1 MSEYYIPNPSVVYK
15 NNRGQEVAMDVWSR
29 LLQERIIYLGTPI
42 NDAVANMVIAQL
54 LHLES
59 EDPDKDISLYIN
71 SPGGEITGL
80 FAMYDTMQFIKC
92 DVQTICVG
100 QCASAAAVLLA
111 SGAKGKRFA
120 LPSARILIHQ
130 PLGGAQGQA
139 ADIQIQAQEI
149 IRMRGALDEILASR
163 TGQTVE
169 KIHADTDRDYIMS
182 AEEAKEYGMIDAVLT
197 SRDLAAASLSST
209 SSN

>member
-15 NNRGQEVAMDVWSR
+15 NNRGQEVSMDVWSR

-42 NDAVANMVIAQL
+42 NDAVGNMVIAQL

-71 SPGGEITGL
+71 SPGGEITAL

-111 SGAKGKRFA
+111 AGAPGKRFA

-139 ADIQIQAQEI
+139 IDIEIQAKEI
-149 IRMRGALDEILASR
+149 MRMRSALDEILANH
-163 TGQTVE
+163 TGQPVE
-169 KIHADTDRDYIMS
+169 KIHLDTDRDYIMG

-197 SRDLAAASLSST
+197 SRDLAAASLSTASE
-209 SSN
+209 N

>member
-59 EDPDKDISLYIN
+59 EDPDKDISMYIN

-80 FAMYDTMQFIKC
+80 FAMYDTMQYIKC

-111 SGAKGKRFA
+111 SGAPGKRFA

-149 IRMRGALDEILASR
+149 LRMRSALDEILAER
-163 TGQTVE
+163 TGQPVE
-169 KIHADTDRDYIMS
+169 KIHQDTDRDYIMS
-182 AEEAKEYGMIDAVLT
+182 AEEAKEYGMIDAVLAG
-197 SRDLAAASLSST
+197 RDLAAASLSST
-209 SSN
+209 SAN

>member
-15 NNRGQEVAMDVWSR
+15 NNRGQEVSMDVWSR

-42 NDAVANMVIAQL
+42 NDAVGNMVIAQM

-71 SPGGEITGL
+71 SPGGEITAL

-92 DVQTICVG
+92 DVSTICVG

-111 SGAKGKRFA
+111 AGAKGKRFA

-130 PLGGAQGQA
+130 PLGGAQGQT

-149 IRMRGALDEILASR
+149 IRMRGALDDILAFH
-163 TGQTVE
+163 TGQPVE
-169 KIHADTDRDYIMS
+169 KIHQDTDRDYIMS
-182 AEEAKEYGMIDAVLT
+182 AQEGKEYGMIDAVLT
-197 SRDLAAASLSST
+197 SRDLAAASLST
-209 SSN
+209 ASSN

>member
-1 MSEYYIPNPSVVYK
+1 MSEFYIPNPSVVYK

-42 NDAVANMVIAQL
+42 NDSVANMVIAQL
-54 LHLES
+54 LHLAS

-80 FAMYDTMQFIKC
+80 FAMYDTMQFIKP
-92 DVQTICVG
+92 DVQTICIG

-111 SGAKGKRFA
+111 AGAKGKRFA
-120 LPSARILIHQ
+120 LPNARILIHQ

-139 ADIQIQAQEI
+139 ADIQIQAKEI
-149 IRMRGALDEILASR
+149 LRMREALDELLASH
-163 TGQTVE
+163 TGQSIE
-169 KIHADTDRDYIMS
+169 RIHADTDRDYIMS
-182 AEEAKEYGMIDAVLT
+182 AEEAKEYGMVDAVL
-197 SRDLAAASLSST
+197 SSSDLAAASLSST

>member
-1 MSEYYIPNPSVVYK
+1 MSEFYIPNPSVVYK

-42 NDAVANMVIAQL
+42 NDAVGNMVIAQM

-71 SPGGEITGL
+71 SPGGEITAL

-92 DVQTICVG
+92 DVSTICVG

-149 IRMRGALDEILASR
+149 IRMRSALDEILASH
-163 TGQTVE
+163 TGQSVE
-169 KIHADTDRDYIMS
+169 KIHQDTDRDYIMS
-182 AEEAKEYGMIDAVLT
+182 AEEGKEYGMIDAVLT

>member
-1 MSEYYIPNPSVVYK
+1 
-15 NNRGQEVAMDVWSR
+15 MDVWSR

-42 NDAVANMVIAQL
+42 NDAVGNMVIAQM

-71 SPGGEITGL
+71 SPGGEITAL

-111 SGAKGKRFA
+111 AGAKGKRFA
-120 LPSARILIHQ
+120 LPNARILIHQ

-139 ADIQIQAQEI
+139 ADIEIQAKEVL
-149 IRMRGALDEILASR
+149 RMRSALDELLAHH
-163 TGQTVE
+163 TGQPVE

-182 AEEAKEYGMIDAVLT
+182 AEEGKEYGMIDAVLS

>member
-1 MSEYYIPNPSVVYK
+1 MSEYYIPNPSVVYR
-15 NNRGQEVAMDVWSR
+15 NNRGQEVSMDVWSR

-42 NDAVANMVIAQL
+42 NDAVGNMVIAQL

-71 SPGGEITGL
+71 SPGGEITAL

-111 SGAKGKRFA
+111 AGAKGKRFA

-139 ADIQIQAQEI
+139 VDIELQAKEI
-149 IRMRGALDEILASR
+149 VRMRGALDEILAHH
-163 TGQTVE
+163 TGQPVE

-182 AEEAKEYGMIDAVLT
+182 AEEGKEYGMIDAVLT
-197 SRDLAAASLSST
+197 SRDLAAASLAPSST
-209 SSN
+209 N

>member
-1 MSEYYIPNPSVVYK
+1 VSEYYIPNPSVVYK

-54 LHLES
+54 IHLES
-59 EDPDKDISLYIN
+59 EDPDKDIALYIN

-80 FAMYDTMQFIKC
+80 FAMYDTMQYIKC
-92 DVQTICVG
+92 DVQTLCVG

-111 SGAKGKRFA
+111 AGAKGKRFA
-120 LPSARILIHQ
+120 LPNARILIHQ

-149 IRMRGALDEILASR
+149 LRMREALDELLAHH
-163 TGQTVE
+163 TGQSIE

-182 AEEAKEYGMIDAVLT
+182 AEEAKEYGMVDAVL
-197 SRDLAAASLSST
+197 SNRDLAAASLSST

>member
-1 MSEYYIPNPSVVYK
+1 MSEYYIPNPSVVYR

-42 NDAVANMVIAQL
+42 NDAVGNMVIAQM

-71 SPGGEITGL
+71 SPGGEITAL

-111 SGAKGKRFA
+111 AGAKGKRFA
-120 LPSARILIHQ
+120 LPNARILIHQ

-149 IRMRGALDEILASR
+149 LRMRSALDDLLAFH
-163 TGQTVE
+163 TGQPVE
-169 KIHADTDRDYIMS
+169 KIHHDTDRDYIMS
-182 AEEAKEYGMIDAVLT
+182 AEEAKEYGMVDAVLS
-197 SRDLAAASLSST
+197 SRDLAAASLST
-209 SSN
+209 SSSN

>member
-1 MSEYYIPNPSVVYK
+1 MSEYYIPNPSVVYR

-80 FAMYDTMQFIKC
+80 FAMYDTMQFVKC

-120 LPSARILIHQ
+120 LPSARVLIHQ

-149 IRMRGALDEILASR
+149 IRMRGALDEILAER
-163 TGQTVE
+163 TGQPVE
-169 KIHADTDRDYIMS
+169 KIHQDTDRDYIMS
-182 AEEAKEYGMIDAVLT
+182 AEEAKEYGMIDAVLA
-197 SRDLAAASLSST
+197 SRDLASASLSST

>member
-1 MSEYYIPNPSVVYK
+1 M
-15 NNRGQEVAMDVWSR
+15 
-29 LLQERIIYLGTPI
+29 
-42 NDAVANMVIAQL
+42 IAQL
-54 LHLES
+54 LKRDR

-71 SPGGEITGL
+71 SPGGEITAL

-111 SGAKGKRFA
+111 AGAPGKRFA

-139 ADIQIQAQEI
+139 IDIEIQAKEI
-149 IRMRGALDEILASR
+149 MRMRSALDDILANC
-163 TGQTVE
+163 TVQPVE

-182 AEEAKEYGMIDAVLT
+182 AEEAKTYGMIDAVLT
-197 SRDLAAASLSST
+197 SRDLVSASLSST
-209 SSN
+209 STN

>member
-15 NNRGQEVAMDVWSR
+15 NNRGQEVSMDVWSR

-42 NDAVANMVIAQL
+42 NDAVGNMVIAQL

-71 SPGGEITGL
+71 SPGGEITAL

-92 DVQTICVG
+92 DVSTICVG

-111 SGAKGKRFA
+111 AGAKGKRFA

-139 ADIQIQAQEI
+139 IDIELQAKEI
-149 IRMRGALDEILASR
+149 MRMRGALDEILAFH
-163 TGQTVE
+163 TGQSVE
-169 KIHADTDRDYIMS
+169 KIHQDTDRDYIMS
-182 AEEAKEYGMIDAVLT
+182 AEEGKEYGMIDAVLT

>member
-1 MSEYYIPNPSVVYK
+1 VSEYYIPNPSVVYK
-15 NNRGQEVAMDVWSR
+15 NNRGQEVSMDVWSR

-42 NDAVANMVIAQL
+42 NDAVGNMVIAQL

-71 SPGGEITGL
+71 SPGGEITAL

-92 DVQTICVG
+92 DVSTICVG

-111 SGAKGKRFA
+111 AGAKGKRFA

-139 ADIQIQAQEI
+139 IDIELQAKEI
-149 IRMRGALDEILASR
+149 MRMRGALDEILAFH
-163 TGQTVE
+163 TGQSVE
-169 KIHADTDRDYIMS
+169 KIHQDTDRDYIMS
-182 AEEAKEYGMIDAVLT
+182 AEEGKEYGMIDAVLT

>member
-1 MSEYYIPNPSVVYK
+1 VSEYYIPNPSVVYK
-15 NNRGQEVAMDVWSR
+15 NNRGQEVSMDVWSR

-42 NDAVANMVIAQL
+42 NDAVGNMVIAQL

-71 SPGGEITGL
+71 SPGGEITAL

-92 DVQTICVG
+92 DVSTICVG

-111 SGAKGKRFA
+111 AGAKGKRFA
-120 LPSARILIHQ
+120 LPSAQILIHQ

-139 ADIQIQAQEI
+139 IDIELQAKEI
-149 IRMRGALDEILASR
+149 MRMRGALDEILAFH
-163 TGQTVE
+163 TGQSVE
-169 KIHADTDRDYIMS
+169 KIHQDTDRDYIMS
-182 AEEAKEYGMIDAVLT
+182 AEEGKEYGMIDAVLT

>member
-15 NNRGQEVAMDVWSR
+15 NNRGQEVSMDVWSR

-42 NDAVANMVIAQL
+42 NDAVGNMVIAQL

-71 SPGGEITGL
+71 SPGGEITAL

-111 SGAKGKRFA
+111 AGAPGKRFA

-139 ADIQIQAQEI
+139 IDIEIQAKEI
-149 IRMRGALDEILASR
+149 MRMRSALDEILASH
-163 TGQTVE
+163 TGQPVE

-182 AEEAKEYGMIDAVLT
+182 AEEAKEYGIVDEVLVKKVI
-197 SRDLAAASLSST
+197 
-209 SSN
+209 

>member
-15 NNRGQEVAMDVWSR
+15 NNRGQEVSMDVWSR

-42 NDAVANMVIAQL
+42 NDAVGNMVIAQL

-71 SPGGEITGL
+71 SPGGEITAL

-111 SGAKGKRFA
+111 AGAPGKRFA

-139 ADIQIQAQEI
+139 IDIEIQAKEI
-149 IRMRGALDEILASR
+149 MRMRSALDEILASH
-163 TGQTVE
+163 TGQPVE

-197 SRDLAAASLSST
+197 SRDLSAASLSST
-209 SSN
+209 STN

>member
-15 NNRGQEVAMDVWSR
+15 NNRGQEVSMDVWSR

-42 NDAVANMVIAQL
+42 NDAVGNMVIAQM

-71 SPGGEITGL
+71 SPGGEITAL

-92 DVQTICVG
+92 DVSTICVG

-111 SGAKGKRFA
+111 AGAKGKRFA

-149 IRMRGALDEILASR
+149 IRMRGALDDILAFH
-163 TGQTVE
+163 TGQ
-169 KIHADTDRDYIMS
+169 
-182 AEEAKEYGMIDAVLT
+182 
-197 SRDLAAASLSST
+197 
-209 SSN
+209 

>member
-1 MSEYYIPNPSVVYK
+1 MSEYYIPNPSVVYR
-15 NNRGQEVAMDVWSR
+15 NNRGQEVSMDVWSR

-42 NDAVANMVIAQL
+42 NDAVGNMVIAQL

-71 SPGGEITGL
+71 SPGGEITAL

-100 QCASAAAVLLA
+100 QCASAAAVMLA

-120 LPSARILIHQ
+120 LPNARILIHQ

-139 ADIQIQAQEI
+139 EDIQIQAKEI
-149 IRMRGALDEILASR
+149 LRMRSALDELLSHH
-163 TGQTVE
+163 TGQPVD
-169 KIHADTDRDYIMS
+169 KIHKDTDRDYIMS
-182 AEEAKEYGMIDAVLT
+182 AEEAKEYGMIDAVLS
-197 SRDLAAASLSST
+197 SRDLASASLPST
-209 SSN
+209 SAN

>member
-54 LHLES
+54 IHLES
-59 EDPDKDISLYIN
+59 EDPDKDIALYIN

-80 FAMYDTMQFIKC
+80 FAMYDTMQYIKC
-92 DVQTICVG
+92 DVQTLCVG

-111 SGAKGKRFA
+111 AGAKGKRFA
-120 LPSARILIHQ
+120 LPNARILIHQ

-149 IRMRGALDEILASR
+149 LRMREALDELLAHH
-163 TGQTVE
+163 TGQSIE

-182 AEEAKEYGMIDAVLT
+182 AEEAKEYGMVDAVL
-197 SRDLAAASLSST
+197 SNRDLAAASLSST